1 MKKAG
6 VVLLGLGI
14 VVLAVTVVWM
24 TAGLDWAMRIPDGQ
38 DETQEYTGDITFYV
52 DLAAGTAYPA
62 GQEVQEPFE
71 VTRRI
76 YTLDEETTGS
86 AIVFQEDI
94 TKAVGASESLTSSV
108 YVLDRGDALNLADGR
123 AYDWQE
129 ANVVDRSGTYF
140 PLFPSPVDRNTVY
153 PVWKAELGRAGDAV
167 FVEEETVEG
176 VKLYVFKG
184 AMDQEPVATDYA
196 AMNGFPESIPYSAIA
211 GKLAAAGFDN
221 DAFTA
226 LAMTRLKP
234 EDAEELVRTTAQPVP
249 LDYFW
254 GGVMLVGIEPQ
265 TGFPMYVRET
275 AEELSMSADLTGL
288 VPLFNTLMKYRDDP
302 VLGPYVKQLA
312 TIQVQLAAA
321 DPQKIFSYTYR
332 QTDESVAKEAVTARS
347 NLDKIKLA
355 KTYLP
360 IAGFT
365 LGGLLLAAG
374 IILVVF
380 ARRKKPAS

>member
-6 VVLLGLGI
+6 AVLTGLGI
-14 VVLAVTVVWM
+14 VVLAVTILWM
-24 TAGLDWAMRIPDGQ
+24 TVGLDWAMKIPDGL
-38 DETQEYTGDITFYV
+38 DETQEYTGDIVFYV
-52 DLAAGTAYPA
+52 DLTTGVTYPA
-62 GQEVQEPFE
+62 GQEVKEPFN
-71 VTRRI
+71 VSRRI

-86 AIVFQEDI
+86 SIAFQEDI
-94 TKAVGASESLTSSV
+94 TKAFGAIESTTSSV
-108 YVLDRGDALNLADGR
+108 YVLDRSNALNLADEM

-140 PLFPSPVDRNTVY
+140 PLFPASVDKNTLY
-153 PVWKAELGRAGDAV
+153 PVWKTELGRAGDAV

-176 VKLYVFKG
+176 VKLYAFKG
-184 AMDQEPVATDYA
+184 TMENEPVVANYA

-211 GKLAAAGFDN
+211 EKLVAAGFDN

-226 LAMTRLKP
+226 LAMTRLSP
-234 EDAEELVRTTAQPVP
+234 EDQQELVTVTRQPIP

-254 GGVMLVGIEPQ
+254 GGVMIVGIEPQ
-265 TGFPMYVRET
+265 TGFPMYVKET
-275 AEELSMSADLTGL
+275 TEELSMNANLSGL
-288 VPLFNTLMKYRDDP
+288 VPLFNTLMKYRDDE
-302 VLGPYVKQLA
+302 VLGPYIKQLA

-321 DPQKIFSYTYR
+321 EPQKIFSYSYR
-332 QTDESVAKEAVTARS
+332 QTDESIAREAETARS

-355 KTYLP
+355 KTYMP

-374 IILVVF
+374 IIML
-380 ARRKKPAS
+380 ARKKKPAAS